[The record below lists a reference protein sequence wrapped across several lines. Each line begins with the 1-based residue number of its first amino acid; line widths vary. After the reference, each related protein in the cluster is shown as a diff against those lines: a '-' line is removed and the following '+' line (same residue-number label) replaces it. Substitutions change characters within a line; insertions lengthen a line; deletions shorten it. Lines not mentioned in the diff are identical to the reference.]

1 MGINY
6 ISGCRKVCDVS
17 HQEGVRCVT
26 PGRCEMCHTR
36 KLNSIKLSAAKS
48 PLILKSSAG
57 KINTTISKFKA
68 HIKIK
73 VIWAVTQCSLAERY

>member
-1 MGINY
+1 
-6 ISGCRKVCDVS
+6 
-17 HQEGVRCVT
+17 
-26 PGRCEMCHTR
+26 MCHTR